1 MRTILY
7 MATAIV
13 IVALVTQAASA
24 GTVTMDSFSSPGPVA
39 PDYASSNAYSGYLDN
54 TMSALSGDATPPV
67 GSGREIYER
76 PAEITPP
83 DIMMTTKF
91 EAFGNEVYVS
101 GEHGKT
107 PYFNFVAKTNDGE
120 NGIALDDIAYE
131 RTVDGNAF
139 GLNSSGDFAGSAYGE
154 AYVGIKATDNGDKVL
169 NDGEPGN
176 TLVKEI
182 RGQGIAP
189 ILDLEDVLEKPS
201 GTEKEQ
207 WEALWQEINTT
218 LNNDDHNGSVELT
231 TDYEIKDP
239 GEGLTTIGSTSETV
253 TLNSSP
259 PDVNAVPAPSSLISG
274 LVLFGVIGGSSWLR
288 RPHRDRN

>member
-13 IVALVTQAASA
+13 AVALVTQAASA

-76 PAEITPP
+76 TAEITPP

-91 EAFGNEVYVS
+91 EGFGNEVYVS

-120 NGIALDDIAYE
+120 NGIALDNIAYE

-139 GLNSSGDFAGSAYGE
+139 GLNSSGDFAGSVYGE
-154 AYVGIKATDNGDKVL
+154 AYVGIKATDNGDEVL
-169 NDGEPGN
+169 DDGQPGD

-189 ILDLEDVLEKPS
+189 ILDLEDVLS
-201 GTEKEQ
+201 NATGTEKEQ
-207 WEALWQEINTT
+207 WEDLWEEINTT
-218 LNNDDHNGSVELT
+218 LDDDHGESVDIT
-231 TDYEIKDP
+231 MDYEIKDP

-253 TLNSSP
+253 SLNSSP
-259 PDVNAVPAPSSLISG
+259 PDVNAIPTPSSLLSG

-288 RPHRDRN
+288 RPHRDRS